1 MEPQCVGFQH
11 FVLWRIP
18 KLKCRKTNEKTVWQ
32 TILLP
37 GFSHLSTNKNMP
49 PEWVERFYNHTK
61 NVETGERKCSTTSSE
76 NIIQGLQNSD
86 IYGLHWGREDAVPW
100 AWIFGVYLFCFQILL
115 SSIAY
120 LHGCVLCILPASF
133 HFCNSVWGVMFPVLQ
148 DDISSYR
155 LMQVTHSD
163 FDTWKPKSFLTS
175 RHAGQCRFLINS
187 CNRTWAHLSE
197 PFPFGYPKKKKEESR
212 WITSCLRLQKAWDGK
227 EARKCKWRHI
237 DRERVGHGAGNVLE
251 RKTNSQKGG
260 TYMASF
266 TCV

>member
-1 MEPQCVGFQH
+1 
-11 FVLWRIP
+11 
-18 KLKCRKTNEKTVWQ
+18 
-32 TILLP
+32 
-37 GFSHLSTNKNMP
+37 MP

-197 PFPFGYPKKKKEESR
+197 PFPFGYPKKKKRRITLDHELSQTSKGVRWERSEEVQVEAHRQREGWARCWECTWKEDKQSER
-212 WITSCLRLQKAWDGK
+212 RNVYGELYLCVMGKKGVVVGKQLPSCRP
-227 EARKCKWRHI
+227 
-237 DRERVGHGAGNVLE
+237 
-251 RKTNSQKGG
+251 
-260 TYMASF
+260 
-266 TCV
+266 